1 MNQNLQSLLNKEE
14 QRQKEFI
21 NLIASE
27 NYPSD
32 DVTRYSGNIL
42 ANKYAE
48 GYPDRRYYPGLE
60 IIDEIERICQSEA
73 LKTFGLDS
81 IEWHSNVQPY
91 SGGVANAEIYL
102 ALLEFGDKILGMDL
116 AQGGHLSHGHKANIS
131 SRAYKAISY
140 GLNPETN
147 LIDYDEIERLAIKEK
162 PKLIIAGA
170 SAYPREISFERFGKI
185 AKKVKSYLLADISH
199 IAGLIVGG
207 EHSSPFPYADVVM
220 TTTHKTLRGP
230 RSAVIF
236 CKKELAPKIDKAVF
250 PGLQGGPHE
259 HTIFAKVIAFQEAQ
273 TPQFKKYQKQVVLN
287 AKVLSKELINRG
299 FNLVT
304 GGTDNHLMLIDLKNK
319 NINGTDAQNILQRA
333 NILANRNTVP
343 GDENAFKPTGIRI
356 GTPAM
361 TTLGFKEKE
370 CKQVANFINEII
382 TKKIAPEKI
391 REQVLD
397 MLRIRTSNY
406 S

>member
-1 MNQNLQSLLNKEE
+1 MNQNLQSLLKKEE

-48 GYPDRRYYPGLE
+48 GYPGRRYYPGLE
-60 IIDEIERICQSEA
+60 IIDEIENICQKES

-81 IEWHSNVQPY
+81 KEWHSNVQPY

-102 ALLEFGDKILGMDL
+102 ALLKFGDKILGMNL
-116 AQGGHLSHGHKANIS
+116 AHGGHLSHGHKANIS
-131 SRAYKAISY
+131 SRAYKAIAY
-140 GLNPETN
+140 GLNSKTN
-147 LIDYDEIERLAIKEK
+147 LIDYDEIERLAISEK

-185 AKKVKSYLLADISH
+185 ARKVKSYLLADISH

-207 EHSSPFPYADVVM
+207 EHSSPFPYADIVM

-236 CKKELAPKIDKAVF
+236 CRKELASKIDKAVF
-250 PGLQGGPHE
+250 PGFQGGPHE
-259 HTIFAKVIAFQEAQ
+259 HTIFAKAIAFQEAQ
-273 TPQFKKYQKQVVLN
+273 TPQFKEYQKQVVKN
-287 AKVLSKELINRG
+287 AKILAEELKNKG

-319 NINGTDAQNILQRA
+319 NIDGAEAQNILEKA

-361 TTLGFKEKE
+361 TTIGFKEKE
-370 CKQVANFINEII
+370 FKKSANFINELI

-391 REQVLD
+391 REQVLE
-397 MLRIRTSNY
+397 MLKIKTSNKF
-406 S
+406 

>member
-1 MNQNLQSLLNKEE
+1 MNKNLQSLLKKEE
-14 QRQKEFI
+14 QKQKEFI

-27 NYPSD
+27 NYPSQ
-32 DVTRYSGNIL
+32 DVTNYSGNIL

-48 GYPDRRYYPGLE
+48 GYPGRRYYPGLDV
-60 IIDEIERICQSEA
+60 IDKIESMCQKES
-73 LKTFGLDS
+73 LKTFKLDS
-81 IEWHSNVQPY
+81 EKWHSNVQPY
-91 SGGVANAEIYL
+91 SGGIANAEIYL

-140 GLNPETN
+140 GLNSKTN
-147 LIDYDEIERLAIKEK
+147 LIDYEEVERLAIKEK

-170 SAYPREISFERFGKI
+170 SAYPREISFEKFGKI
-185 AKKVKSYLLADISH
+185 AKKIGAYLLADISH

-207 EHSSPFPYADVVM
+207 IHASPFPYADVVM

-236 CKKELAPKIDKAVF
+236 CKKELASKIDKAVF
-250 PGLQGGPHE
+250 PGIQGGPHE
-259 HTIFAKVIAFQEAQ
+259 HTIFAKTIAFQEAQ
-273 TPQFKKYQKQVVLN
+273 TKSFKDYQKQVARNAQVL
-287 AKVLSKELINRG
+287 AKELINKG

-319 NINGTDAQNILQRA
+319 NIDGTEAQNILEKA
-333 NILANRNTVP
+333 HILANRNTVP
-343 GDENAFKPTGIRI
+343 GDENAFKPSGIRI

-370 CKQVANFINEII
+370 FKNVANFINDII

-391 REQVLD
+391 RKLVLEI
-397 MLRIRTSNY
+397 LKKL
-406 S
+406 